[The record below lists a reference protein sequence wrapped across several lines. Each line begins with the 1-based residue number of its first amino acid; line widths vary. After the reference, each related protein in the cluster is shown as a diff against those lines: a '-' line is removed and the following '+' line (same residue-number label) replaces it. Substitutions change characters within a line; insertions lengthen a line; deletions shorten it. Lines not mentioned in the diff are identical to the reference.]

1 VSDEQNKNS
10 SQSQNPSGPKRLTA
24 EEIKRLE
31 IEEMLAQTDSQ
42 SASKES
48 DESLDKLREKLDLL
62 EYRRHNPHPNKFIG
76 FLKPYKVTFPKE
88 YYRHMHRLLG
98 LSTTDEALR
107 THPSV
112 VAQNTN
118 DIVYRR
124 FHRYNGSTLKD
135 LQLQNPRCV
144 GGYRLHKHFQFLSDD
159 AETML
164 DGFLSDAIEAMNLY
178 GDWDT
183 FHSAYC
189 IKHKLPYQLR
199 ILY

>member
-1 VSDEQNKNS
+1 MSDEQNKNPS
-10 SQSQNPSGPKRLTA
+10 KNPSGPKRLTA

-31 IEEMLAQTDSQ
+31 IEEMLAQTDFQ

-88 YYRHMHRLLG
+88 YYRQMHRLLG
-98 LSTTDEALR
+98 LPTTDEGLR
-107 THPSV
+107 IHPSV
-112 VAQNTN
+112 IAQNTN

-135 LQLQNPRCV
+135 LQRQNPRCA
-144 GGYRLHKHFQFLSDD
+144 GGYRLHKHFQFLSDE

-164 DGFLSDAIEAMNLY
+164 DGFLSDAVEAMKLY

-183 FHSAYC
+183 FYSAYC
-189 IKHKLPYQLR
+189 IKYKLPYQLR

>member
-1 VSDEQNKNS
+1 MSDEQNKKPNQHAS
-10 SQSQNPSGPKRLTA
+10 SQKPLTA

-42 SASKES
+42 SASRES
-48 DESLDKLREKLDLL
+48 DEALDRLHEKLDLL
-62 EYRRHNPHPNKFIG
+62 EYRRHNPHPNKLIG

-88 YYRHMHRLLG
+88 YYRQMHQLLG
-98 LSTTDEALR
+98 LPTTDEALR

-112 VAQNTN
+112 VAQHTN

-135 LQLQNPRCV
+135 LQNQNPRCSE
-144 GGYRLHKHFQFLSDD
+144 GYRLHKHFQFLSDE

-164 DGFLSDAIEAMNLY
+164 EGFLSEAIEAMKLHSE
-178 GDWDT
+178 WDT
-183 FHSAYC
+183 FYSAYC
-189 IKHKLPYQLR
+189 NTHKLAYQLR
-199 ILY
+199 LPY